1 MHSLAILAKVRLR
14 VDGVLTGMLSDD
26 ADRRTQARSGRRSS
40 SRSAAVT
47 DQRFDAPLAWRGAY
61 VDALPVRR
69 HVSMHLYPES
79 PGAGRGSATPGGPLW
94 P

>member
-1 MHSLAILAKVRLR
+1 MHTLAILAKVRLR

-26 ADRRTQARSGRRSS
+26 ADRRTQARSGRRNS
-40 SRSAAVT
+40 SRSGAIA
-47 DQRFDAPLAWRGAY
+47 DQRFDTPSTWRGAY

-69 HVSMHLYPES
+69 HVSTQPVLES
-79 PGAGRGSATPGGPLW
+79 RGAGRGSAALGGQSW